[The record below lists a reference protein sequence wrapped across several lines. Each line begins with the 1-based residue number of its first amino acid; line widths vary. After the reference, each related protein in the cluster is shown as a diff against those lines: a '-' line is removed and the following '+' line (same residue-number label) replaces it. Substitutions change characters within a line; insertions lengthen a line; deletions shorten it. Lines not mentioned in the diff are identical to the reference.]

1 MFSKAY
7 LLDAQQRHYDRLGE
21 VKTAFIRNPS
31 EWLDQGFFERIK
43 DIYLVCDI
51 A

>member
-21 VKTAFIRNPS
+21 VKTAVIRNP
-31 EWLDQGFFERIK
+31 WLDQGFFGK
-43 DIYLVCDI
+43 DQRYIFGV
-51 A
+51 